1 MRSSTAQAG
10 APLHRRRL
18 TRGSVERVGPTWW
31 NRYREERVEAA
42 SGEVRRVQARMRL
55 GSSRELRTARAAA
68 ERLDAYLALLVAET
82 LSPGTEVTVAD
93 YAARFGSVHVA
104 LMRPNSARAYLGALK
119 RHILPTIG
127 ARRLDEI
134 DAAAVQDLVAQLA
147 PRLAR
152 SSVRFVRG
160 VVLQLVRQA
169 IADGFA
175 AHRITAATV
184 KLPKSVQVERERRH
198 MTEAELE
205 ALLADERSPLAHRTL
220 WAVLGYAGLRGGEA
234 LGLGWSHIDLERRV
248 LRVRQACV
256 DGRLAPPKTAG
267 SVADVPLLPE
277 LERWLTAWRG
287 AWTPNA
293 LGLVFASRRGRPLRA
308 DDVRRRWLRPAL
320 DRAGLPAAGLHAFRH
335 GVPGRLNAM
344 GLSPASIRLFMRHAR
359 LEETQ
364 RYLHHASE
372 AAWREISAA
381 QARSNPGTPPAEAT
395 SASHDRPT
403 E

>member
-1 MRSSTAQAG
+1 MTSTRVAG

-18 TRGSVERVGPTWW
+18 TRGSVERIGPTWW
-31 NRYREERVEAA
+31 NRYREERVELAT
-42 SGEVRRVQARMRL
+42 GEARRVQARMRL

-68 ERLDAYLALLVAET
+68 DRLDAYLALLAAET
-82 LSPGTEVTVAD
+82 LSPGAEVTVAQ
-93 YAARFGSVHVA
+93 YAARFVAVHVV
-104 LMRPNSARAYLGALK
+104 LMRPNSARAYRGALE
-119 RHILPTIG
+119 RHILPG
-127 ARRLDEI
+127 LGSRRLDEI

-152 SSVRFVRG
+152 STVRFVRG
-160 VVLQLVRQA
+160 VLLQLVRQA

-175 AHRITAATV
+175 AHRIAAATV
-184 KLPKSVQVERERRH
+184 KLPKSVRVEGERRH
-198 MTEAELE
+198 ITDAELT
-205 ALLADERSPLAHRTL
+205 ALLADERTPLAHRTL
-220 WAVLGYAGLRGGEA
+220 FAVLGYAGLRGGEA
-234 LGLGWSHIDLERRV
+234 LGLSWSHLDTGRRV
-248 LRVRQACV
+248 LCVRQACV

-277 LERWLTAWRG
+277 LEHWLTAWRA
-287 AWTPNA
+287 AWAPNA
-293 LGLVFASRRGRPLRA
+293 LGLVFASRQGRPLRA

-320 DRAGLPAAGLHAFRH
+320 LRAGLPGAGLHAFRH

-381 QARSNPGTPPAEAT
+381 QARSGASTRASEDT
-395 SASHDRPT
+395 STARDEPT